1 MTRLAAAF
9 GLLAALASADRPYRA
24 EVEAWRSQREADL
37 RGEGGWLSVAGLFW
51 LKEGANRFGSAEGN
65 AIVLPAGSAAPLVG
79 TLELREGKVTA
90 RIEPGVEV
98 TTEGKPVSVL
108 ELRPDTT
115 GAPDVLKVGRLT
127 LHVIVRG
134 DRVGVRLKDPEA
146 PTRRRFTGLRWFPVK
161 DEYRV
166 SGRFVAHPAPIDIA
180 VPNVLGQVTEMPSP
194 GHVTFTLQGRELRLD
209 PVLEE
214 PDAKELFFIFRD
226 ETAGHESYPAGR
238 FLYAA
243 LPRDGA
249 VVLDFNKAYSPP
261 CAFTAFATCPLPP
274 KQNRLPVR
282 VEAGEMYTGHH

>member
-1 MTRLAAAF
+1 MTRLAAVFA
-9 GLLAALASADRPYRA
+9 LLAALLAADQPYRA

-51 LKEGANRFGSAEGN
+51 LKEGPNRFGSAKEN
-65 AIVLPAGSAAPLVG
+65 AIVLPAGSAPPVAG
-79 TLELREGKVTA
+79 TLELRGGKVTA

-115 GAPDVLKVGRLT
+115 AAPDVLKVGRLT

-146 PTRRRFTGLRWFPVK
+146 PTRRQFTGLRWFPVK

-166 SGRFVAHPAPIDIA
+166 SGRFVAHPGPLTIA
-180 VPNVLGQVTEMPSP
+180 VPNILGQVIEMPSP
-194 GHVTFTLQGRELRLD
+194 GYVTFTLQDRELRLD

-214 PDAKELFFIFRD
+214 PGAKELFFIFRD

-238 FLYAA
+238 FLYTA

-249 VVLDFNKAYSPP
+249 VMLDFNKAYSPP

>member
-1 MTRLAAAF
+1 
-9 GLLAALASADRPYRA
+9 
-24 EVEAWRSQREADL
+24 
-37 RGEGGWLSVAGLFW
+37 
-51 LKEGANRFGSAEGN
+51 
-65 AIVLPAGSAAPLVG
+65 
-79 TLELREGKVTA
+79 
-90 RIEPGVEV
+90 
-98 TTEGKPVSVL
+98 VSVL

-115 GAPDVLKVGRLT
+115 AAPDVLKVGRLT

-134 DRVGVRLKDPEA
+134 DRVGIRLKDPEA
-146 PTRRRFTGLRWFPVK
+146 PTRRQFTGLRWFPVK

-166 SGRFVAHPAPIDIA
+166 SGRFVAHPGPLTIA
-180 VPNVLGQVTEMPSP
+180 VPNILGQVIEMPSP
-194 GHVTFTLQGRELRLD
+194 GYVTFTLQDRELRLD

-238 FLYAA
+238 FLYTA

-249 VVLDFNKAYSPP
+249 VMLDFNKAYSPP

>member
-1 MTRLAAAF
+1 MTRPAAVL
-9 GLLAALASADRPYRA
+9 GLLAALVSADPRYRA

-51 LKEGANRFGSAEGN
+51 LKEGPNRFGSAKEN
-65 AIVLPAGSAAPLVG
+65 AVVLPAGSAPPVAG
-79 TLELREGKVTA
+79 TLELRGGKVTA

-115 GAPDVLKVGRLT
+115 AAPDVLKVGRLT

-146 PTRRRFTGLRWFPVK
+146 PTRRQFTGLRWFPVK

-166 SGRFVAHPAPIDIA
+166 SGRFVAHPGPLTIA
-180 VPNVLGQVTEMPSP
+180 VPNILGQVIEMPSP
-194 GHVTFTLQGRELRLD
+194 GYVTFTLQDRELRLD

-238 FLYAA
+238 FLYTA

-249 VVLDFNKAYSPP
+249 VMLDFNKAYSPP